1 MSLKQT
7 ESHPSPATAPLL
19 KSRSSFSWGP
29 FLLLQNVSR
38 RTFELDYSR
47 DRFLKDGR
55 PFRYI
60 SGSIHYFRIPRFYW
74 EDRLLKMKMA
84 GLNAI
89 QM

>member
-1 MSLKQT
+1 M
-7 ESHPSPATAPLL
+7 
-19 KSRSSFSWGP
+19 GP

-38 RTFELDYSR
+38 RTFELDYSQ
-47 DRFLKDGR
+47 DRFLKDGL